1 MICPSC
7 GSEVHPNA
15 QWCAQ
20 CGYGSGGAPGR
31 SIPMVAV
38 IGALALA
45 LVLAVYLSVSKIGGM
60 AHKDASTDPVRSSLA
75 VGQRVGTEGPFEV
88 FVSEKESPSVR
99 IGNYSDTVLVFS
111 MMSVDG
117 TVYSMRISPFTNE
130 IIEVPVGRYRAEVS
144 DPTGI
149 VRSSKGVANLQSHR
163 EYQADFTVGFG
174 GGRDFYIGD

>member
-1 MICPSC
+1 MICPNC
-7 GSEVHPNA
+7 GSEVLPNA

-20 CGYGSGGAPGR
+20 CGYGSGGAQGR
-31 SIPMVAV
+31 TIPMAAV

-45 LVLAVYLSVSKIGGM
+45 LALAVYLSVSKIGGT
-60 AHKDASTDPVRSSLA
+60 ARHDASADPVRSSLA

-99 IGNYSDTVLVFS
+99 VGNYSDTVLVFS
-111 MMSVDG
+111 MVNADG
-117 TVYSMRISPFTNE
+117 TVYTMRISPFTDE
-130 IIEVPVGRYRAEVS
+130 VIEVPVGRYRAEVS
-144 DPTGI
+144 DPAGI

-163 EYQADFTVGFG
+163 EYQADFTVGYG